1 MHHRKLKNYI
11 LLQNLANGLVSPFM
25 SFLAAVIGVP
35 SVGISLVSSATSFF
49 SGVVQLPLRRVRRI
63 ELLLKLSTLLL
74 AVLWLIMAFIAY
86 GNPLAYLITYILIA
100 GVGGANSFAWAL
112 IMERLSRGSRGWVL
126 ANFSFYGAIGSLLA
140 TLVTGFIVGSN
151 YVIMH
156 YVFLASASLI
166 LINAVNVWSIEL
178 TDPNDQAIKEPLSLL
193 RGNSKLARFLL
204 INTLF
209 AIVWSFAWPLFPLAQ
224 VYLLNMN
231 VEQLAIVNVISG
243 VSTIALQR
251 FVGRWFDRNR
261 RLVMFL
267 GRFLLVTF
275 PLSYAL
281 ANNVYVIYLANTV
294 AGFTNSAS
302 NIAYIGFVYD
312 NAEDRRTAVSLYN
325 LFYGVG
331 TLIGSL
337 ISGSLVT
344 VVAGYVGLRNSIRYM
359 LLGDAAAR
367 AVTAMLYMGV

>member
-1 MHHRKLKNYI
+1 M
-11 LLQNLANGLVSPFM
+11 
-25 SFLAAVIGVP
+25 
-35 SVGISLVSSATSFF
+35 
-49 SGVVQLPLRRVRRI
+49 
-63 ELLLKLSTLLL
+63 
-74 AVLWLIMAFIAY
+74 
-86 GNPLAYLITYILIA
+86 
-100 GVGGANSFAWAL
+100 
-112 IMERLSRGSRGWVL
+112 
-126 ANFSFYGAIGSLLA
+126 
-140 TLVTGFIVGSN
+140 
-151 YVIMH
+151 
-156 YVFLASASLI
+156 
-166 LINAVNVWSIEL
+166 
-178 TDPNDQAIKEPLSLL
+178 
-193 RGNSKLARFLL
+193 
-204 INTLF
+204 
-209 AIVWSFAWPLFPLAQ
+209 AQ

-243 VSTIALQR
+243 VSTLALQR

-261 RLVMFL
+261 KLIMFL

-367 AVTAMLYMGV
+367 AVTATLYMGV